1 MAKIIV
7 IIEDEERIAHWMQ
20 LYLEQASFT
29 TYLASDGLTGLALVQ
44 QHQPSLVVLDLML
57 PKLDGLSVFK
67 AIRQTKN
74 TPIIMVTA
82 RSSDEERIQG
92 LELGADDYVGKPF
105 NARELVARV
114 RAVLRRSQPLA
125 PSQTLK
131 RGPIELDLTQH
142 QCTVNQQ
149 PVELSKI
156 QLALLA
162 TFMRHP
168 NQILSREQL
177 LEAVFAGDYAGFD
190 RSLDAH
196 IARLR
201 QRIEHDRT
209 NPQYIIT
216 VYGLGYKFVD

>member
-1 MAKIIV
+1 MAELIV

-20 LYLEQASFT
+20 LYLEQAGFA

-57 PKLDGLSVFK
+57 PKLDGIGVFK
-67 AIRQTKN
+67 AIRQTNN

-82 RSSDEERIQG
+82 RSSDEERIHG

-114 RAVLRRSQPLA
+114 RAVLRRSQPMQ

-131 RGPIELDLTQH
+131 RGLIELDLTQH
-142 QCTVNQQ
+142 QCTVNRQ

-177 LEAVFAGDYAGFD
+177 LDAVFAGDYAGFD

>member
-1 MAKIIV
+1 MAGLII

-20 LYLEQASFT
+20 LYLEQAGFA

-57 PKLDGLSVFK
+57 PKLDGLAVFK
-67 AIRQTKN
+67 AIRQTTN

-82 RSSDEERIQG
+82 RSSDEERIHG

-114 RAVLRRSQPLA
+114 RAVLRRSQPIQIN
-125 PSQTLK
+125 QTLK
-131 RGPIELDLTQH
+131 RGMIELDLEQH
-142 QCTVNQQ
+142 HCTVNRE

-201 QRIEHDRT
+201 QRIEKDRT

>member
-1 MAKIIV
+1 MAEIIV

-20 LYLEQASFT
+20 LYLEQADFT

-57 PKLDGLSVFK
+57 PKLDGLAVFK
-67 AIRQTKN
+67 AIRQTSN

-114 RAVLRRSQPLA
+114 RAVLRRSQPLT

-142 QCTVNQQ
+142 QCMVNQQ
-149 PVELSKI
+149 PIELSKI

>member
-1 MAKIIV
+1 MAELIV

-20 LYLEQASFT
+20 LYLEQAGFA

-57 PKLDGLSVFK
+57 PKLDGLAVFK
-67 AIRQTKN
+67 AIRQINN

-114 RAVLRRSQPLA
+114 RAVLRRSQPMQ

-131 RGPIELDLTQH
+131 RGLIELDLTQH
-142 QCTVNQQ
+142 QCMVNRQ

>member
-1 MAKIIV
+1 MAATII

-20 LYLEQASFT
+20 LYLEQAGFT
-29 TYLASDGLTGLALVQ
+29 TYLASDGLAGLALVQ

-57 PKLDGLSVFK
+57 PKLDGLAVFK
-67 AIRQTKN
+67 TIRQTSN

-82 RSSDEERIQG
+82 RSSDEERIHG

-114 RAVLRRSQPLA
+114 RAVLRRSQSIQT
-125 PSQTLK
+125 SQMLK
-131 RGPIELDLTQH
+131 RGPIELDLAQH
-142 QCTVNQQ
+142 RCTVNQQ
-149 PVELSKI
+149 PIELSKI

-201 QRIEHDRT
+201 QRIEDDRA
-209 NPQYIIT
+209 NPQYIVT